1 MMMRGKS
8 DMFLEMKDVA
18 VRYGKAVAL
27 RGISLEVD
35 QGEIVTLIGS
45 NGAGKST
52 TLRAIC
58 GLKVP
63 DSGEIRFRDNIIN
76 GMQPHDIVKMGI
88 ALVPEGRR
96 VFTELSVEENLELGA
111 YLRSEKTVIEK
122 DFSRM
127 YASFPILKERR
138 KQQAGSLSGGE
149 QQMLAI
155 ARALMT
161 SPGLLLLDE
170 PSLGLSPLFVK
181 EVARIIREINKQG
194 VTVILIEQNARMA
207 LRLADRAYILE
218 VGSIRAQGNA
228 SDMLKD
234 DLVKKAYLGSA

>member
-63 DSGEIRFRDNIIN
+63 DWGEIRFRGNMIN
-76 GMQPHDIVKMGI
+76 GLQPHDIVKMGI

-127 YASFPILKERR
+127 YTNFPILKERR

-194 VTVILIEQNARMA
+194 VTVILIEQNAKMA